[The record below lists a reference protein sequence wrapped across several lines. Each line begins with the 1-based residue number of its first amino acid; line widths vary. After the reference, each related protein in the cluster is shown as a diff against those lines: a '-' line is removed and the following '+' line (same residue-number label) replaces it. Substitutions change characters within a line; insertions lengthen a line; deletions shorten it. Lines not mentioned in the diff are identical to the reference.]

1 MDRRMGS
8 RRLLLPPDVPM
19 DLLHIVLL
27 VIAGI
32 AGGTLSALV
41 GGAAIITFPVL
52 LATGISPVVA
62 VTTNLVALLPGNF
75 LAAAYDR
82 SQLPPLGRSFAGM
95 MIASVVGALAGASL
109 LLVTPEKTFALLV
122 PLLLGFATILF
133 AYAGRIGAWV
143 RARAAARGEQGPHR
157 WTNSIA
163 WLLPVSVYGGYFGA
177 GLGVLLLGVLSIGTG
192 GDYRSANAVKNLVI
206 GLNSLVV
213 AMVFIARGMVAWP
226 QALVMVAGTLIG
238 AIIGIRL
245 AQVVSNRMARVM
257 VVVVGVVLTVAFAW
271 RYWV

>member
-1 MDRRMGS
+1 MDRRMDRRMGS

-133 AYAGRIGAWV
+133 AYAGRISAWV

-163 WLLPVSVYGGYFGA
+163 WLLPVSVYGGYF
-177 GLGVLLLGVLSIGTG
+177 
-192 GDYRSANAVKNLVI
+192 
-206 GLNSLVV
+206 NSLVV